1 MSIADREE
9 VCPSILSQ
17 VRHSEEGILIHFVG
31 VRWLEA
37 CFRSES
43 EFGDT
48 IIEFLGCL
56 RLSVIKSVFC
66 GLEKGVLACLVLGDR
81 PFHVLTASLL
91 MLRA

>member
-1 MSIADREE
+1 MSIADCEE
-9 VCPSILSQ
+9 VRPSILCQ
-17 VRHSEEGILIHFVG
+17 VRHSKERILIHLVG

-56 RLSVIKSVFC
+56 RLRCVCCGLDKSV
-66 GLEKGVLACLVLGDR
+66 LAGLVLGDR
-81 PFHVLTASLL
+81 PSHVLTPSLL

>member
-1 MSIADREE
+1 MSITDCKE
-9 VCPSILSQ
+9 VRPSILSQ
-17 VRHSEEGILIHFVG
+17 VRHSEERILIHLVG

-56 RLSVIKSVFC
+56 RLRSVSC
-66 GLEKGVLACLVLGDR
+66 GLEKSVLAGLVLGYG
-81 PFHVLTASLL
+81 PSHVFTASLL